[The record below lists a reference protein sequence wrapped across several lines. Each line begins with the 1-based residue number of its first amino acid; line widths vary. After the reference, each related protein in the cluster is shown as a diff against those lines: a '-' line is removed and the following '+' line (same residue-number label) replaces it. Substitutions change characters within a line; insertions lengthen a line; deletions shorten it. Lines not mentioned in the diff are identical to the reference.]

1 MRMPLIC
8 VYGNVFKSVKRHTGV
23 TSHTI
28 HNLCHPFFFFL
39 SFFFFVVF
47 FFLCVCVY
55 VSLVYNGY
63 VRCRSG
69 NEKKKKEID
78 EKGKKKKRFE
88 DDTYTHTHTHTS
100 FPCSNNAKD
109 KKRTITYSATDAE
122 VRGEKQEV
130 TQSVIRI
137 KNGTAQKE
145 KRGTEALHRIKKKK

>member
-1 MRMPLIC
+1 MSHRTLYTIC
-8 VYGNVFKSVKRHTGV
+8 AILVFS
-23 TSHTI
+23 SS
-28 HNLCHPFFFFL
+28 L
-39 SFFFFVVF
+39 FFFVVF

-55 VSLVYNGY
+55 VSLVYNGD

-69 NEKKKKEID
+69 TEKKKKRSM
-78 EKGKKKKRFE
+78 KRGKKKRGLR
-88 DDTYTHTHTHTS
+88 TTHTHTHTS